1 MTCEE
6 EFNALRRAER
16 ELAAWWQHRPDAAD
30 GPVPAPTVAAADAS
44 DALDAADAADS
55 SEFATPESEA
65 VQRLA
70 ELTTAVNEKRRAYN
84 RCLGRAEEHAAFE
97 SLMRDASGAPLGG
110 GAGPPM

>member
-16 ELAAWWQHRPDAAD
+16 ELAAWWQHQSDAAD
-30 GPVPAPTVAAADAS
+30 SPVPAPVVASAGEASGSTAA
-44 DALDAADAADS
+44 
-55 SEFATPESEA
+55 EGEA

-70 ELTTAVNEKRRAYN
+70 ELTAAVNEKRRAYN
-84 RCLGRAEEHAAFE
+84 RCRGRAEEHATFE